1 MKDSS
6 AILVTIN
13 AEDRPGI
20 TAGLMAVL
28 ARTRSEVYDVEQIVV
43 RGRLTLNILI
53 GVDEGRETIS
63 ELLFYGWENDLRIE
77 FDAVEAS
84 AADPVQSHIVTVIG
98 ARVGPEDF
106 GAVAAAIAAGGGNI
120 DRIFRLSRYPV
131 ISYELVVSGGD
142 SDVIRMRL
150 LEAAAASP
158 IDVAVQPES
167 LDRRVKRL
175 VVMDMDST
183 LIQGE
188 VIDYLAEEA
197 GVGPEVA
204 AITEQAM
211 AGEIDFE
218 ESLRKRV
225 AMLAGLPESVFD
237 KVRERIVPT
246 PGART
251 FVRTLKRM
259 GMKTAIVSA
268 GFSRFTD
275 VFAADLGVD
284 FALSNTLEVV
294 DGTITGNLA
303 TAIVDRERKGAYL
316 QELAAAEGIP
326 LTQTVAVGDGA
337 NDLDMLA
344 AAGLGIAFNAKQLV
358 KESADTTLSVPYLD
372 AILFVMGVRREHV
385 EAADALDPDIE
396 LQEVIPVE
404 GTPPT

>member
-1 MKDSS
+1 M
-6 AILVTIN
+6 T
-13 AEDRPGI
+13 
-20 TAGLMAVL
+20 VL
-28 ARTRSEVYDVEQIVV
+28 SRTRAEVYDIEQIVV

-77 FDAVEAS
+77 FDAVHAS
-84 AADPVQSHIVTVIG
+84 TPDPIRSHIVTVIG
-98 ARVGPEDF
+98 SRVGPEDF
-106 GAVAAAIAAGGGNI
+106 GAVASAIAAGGGNI

-142 SDVIRMRL
+142 AALIRMRL

-197 GVGPEVA
+197 GVGAEVA
-204 AITEQAM
+204 SITAQAM

-218 ESLRKRV
+218 EALRKRV
-225 AMLAGLPESVFD
+225 AMLAGLPESVFER
-237 KVRERIVPT
+237 VNARIVPT

-251 FVRTLKRM
+251 FVRTLRRM

-268 GFSRFTD
+268 GFTRFTD
-275 VFAADLGVD
+275 AFAADMGID
-284 FALSNTLEVV
+284 FALANTLEVE
-294 DGTITGNLA
+294 DGVITGNLGSE
-303 TAIVDRERKGAYL
+303 IVDRARKGEFL
-316 QELAAAEGIP
+316 RELAEAEGIP

-358 KESADTTLSVPYLD
+358 KETADTTLSVPYLD

-385 EAADALDPDIE
+385 EAADALDPE
-396 LQEVIPVE
+396 LGEQEKIPVP
-404 GTPPT
+404 GTPPV

>member
-1 MKDSS
+1 MNDSS
-6 AILVTIN
+6 TILVSVN

-28 ARTRSEVYDVEQIVV
+28 SRTRAEVYDIEQILV

-77 FDAVEAS
+77 FDAVHS
-84 AADPVQSHIVTVIG
+84 STPDPVQSHIVTVIG
-98 ARVGPEDF
+98 SRVGPEDF
-106 GAVAAAIAAGGGNI
+106 GAVASAIADGGGNI

-142 SDVIRMRL
+142 PDLIRIRL

-158 IDVAVQPES
+158 IDVAIQPES

-197 GVGPEVA
+197 GVGSEVA

-211 AGEIDFE
+211 AGELDFE

-225 AMLAGLPESVFD
+225 AMLAGLPESVFE
-237 KVRERIVPT
+237 KVRARIVPT

-251 FVRTLKRM
+251 FVRTLRRM

-275 VFAADLGVD
+275 GFAADMGID
-284 FALSNTLEVV
+284 FALANTLEVE
-294 DGTITGNLA
+294 DGVITGNLGPD
-303 TAIVDRERKGAYL
+303 IVDRARKGEFL
-316 QELAAAEGIP
+316 RELAAAEGIP

-358 KESADTTLSVPYLD
+358 KETADTTLSVPYLD

-385 EAADALDPDIE
+385 EAADALDPDVGDRE
-396 LQEVIPVE
+396 QIPVP
-404 GTPPT
+404 GTPPV

>member
-1 MKDSS
+1 MRDNPT
-6 AILVTIN
+6 ILVTVN
-13 AEDRPGI
+13 ADDHPGI
-20 TAGLMAVL
+20 TAGLMSVL
-28 ARTRSEVYDVEQIVV
+28 SRTRAEIYDIEQIVV

-53 GVDEGRETIS
+53 GVEEGRATIS

-77 FDAVEAS
+77 FEGV
-84 AADPVQSHIVTVIG
+84 DPTSPDPIRSHVVTVIG
-98 ARVGPEDF
+98 SRVGPEDF
-106 GAVAAAIAAGGGNI
+106 GGVAAAIAAGGGNI

-131 ISYELVVSGGD
+131 ISYELAVSGGD
-142 SDVIRMRL
+142 ADVIRLRL

-197 GVGPEVA
+197 GVGSAVTE
-204 AITEQAM
+204 ITKRAM

-218 ESLRKRV
+218 QSLRERV
-225 AMLAGLPESVFD
+225 AMLAGLPESVFE
-237 KVRERIVPT
+237 KVNERIVPT
-246 PGART
+246 PGAKT
-251 FVRTLKRM
+251 FVRTLRRM

-268 GFSRFTD
+268 GFTRFTD
-275 VFAADLGVD
+275 EFAARMGID
-284 FALSNTLEVV
+284 FSLANTLDVE
-294 DGTITGNLA
+294 DGVITGKLGPD
-303 TAIVDRERKGAYL
+303 IVDRARKGQFL
-316 QELAAAEGIP
+316 RELAETQGIP

-358 KESADTTLSVPYLD
+358 KETADTTLSVPYLD

-385 EAADALDPDIE
+385 EAADALDPDIGE
-396 LQEVIPVE
+396 QVKIPVP
-404 GTPPT
+404 GTPPV